1 MCCGYTMNNL
11 VKKDN
16 LKHLKI
22 KDLQKEALYYAKN
35 SVAENTKRAYTAD
48 WNAFLSFCEEYNV
61 NALPASYENIA
72 HFLVREART
81 LKHATLQ
88 RRLGVIRTYHRLK
101 GHYLDPHHPVLESVW
116 RGIKRVKGTKTESK
130 EAIWTSDLKKFID
143 VLEYHSIGNIRD
155 RAVLL
160 FGFLSAQRRE
170 NIAEARLEDLSFS
183 PQGIIWKMPKSKTD
197 QSGEGTLIPIPY
209 MRTPKYCAVTQLENW
224 LRVSGIKEGYV
235 FRRVFK
241 NGLIQ
246 EENRPICGATVNKI
260 VKRTAKL
267 AGYNP
272 EKYGGH
278 SLRIGFISQTRNTNA
293 PDHTIMK
300 VTGHR
305 DTRMIDHYAQEGN
318 IFQNLATRKLN
329 L

>member
-1 MCCGYTMNNL
+1 MNNL
-11 VKKDN
+11 IKKDN
-16 LKHLKI
+16 SKHLKI
-22 KDLQKEALYYAKN
+22 KDLQKEALYYAKK

-48 WNAFLSFCEEYNV
+48 WSAFISFCKEYDV
-61 NALPASYENIA
+61 NSLPASYENIA

-81 LKHATLQ
+81 LKHSTLQ

-101 GHYLDPHHPVLESVW
+101 GHYLDPHHPVLETVW

-170 NIAEARLEDLSFS
+170 NIAEVRVEDLTFS

-197 QSGEGTLIPIPY
+197 QSGEGKLIPIPH
-209 MRTPKYCAVTQLENW
+209 MRTPKYCAVTQLDNW

-235 FRRVFK
+235 FRRIFK
-241 NGLIQ
+241 NNAVNEKDQ
-246 EENRPICGATVNKI
+246 PICGATVNGI
-260 VKRTAKL
+260 VKRTAKI

-318 IFQNLATRKLN
+318 IFQNLATHKLR